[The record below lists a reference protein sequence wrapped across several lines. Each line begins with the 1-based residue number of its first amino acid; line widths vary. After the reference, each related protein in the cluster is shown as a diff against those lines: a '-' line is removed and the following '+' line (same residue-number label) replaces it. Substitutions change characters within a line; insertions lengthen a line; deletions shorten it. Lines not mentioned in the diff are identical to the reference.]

1 MDKRQILKFLS
12 PRLVPSDPV
21 RIEAHPAP
29 QDDEAADPHKA
40 ARLGLWVLAIGLGGF
55 LLWAVFAPLDEG
67 VPSVGQVAIDTKR
80 KAVQHPSGGIVKEVL
95 VHEGDRVKEG
105 QLLVRLD
112 EGVARANYESMR
124 QQYLQLRA
132 QQGRLVAEQT
142 GAAVISFHPDL
153 MAARQ
158 DPLIQQQIFNQEQ
171 LFQSRRAS
179 LRADLQSIQESI
191 EGQKSLMRSYQNMLT
206 SRRNQ
211 LALVE
216 EELKSTRPLVSE
228 GYVPRTRQL
237 ELERMVADAN
247 TSLAEILGN
256 IERAQ
261 RAVSELQQR
270 LIVRQQDYRKEV
282 ETQLADVNRDV
293 QSDDTKLRSLKDDL
307 ARTDIR
313 SPAPGQ
319 VVGLATQTVG
329 GVVQGGQKLMDIVP
343 DDEPLLLETRVPP
356 HMIDRVRA
364 GLPVDVRFSSFAN
377 SPQLVVEGKVISVS
391 GDLITDQ
398 PTNQTYYLAR
408 VRLTPEGL
416 KKLGNRVLQPGMPV
430 DVVLKTG
437 ERSMLTY
444 LLHPLLKRM
453 AASLKEE

>member
-12 PRLVPSDPV
+12 PRLVPSEPARTEAQPV
-21 RIEAHPAP
+21 PHEE
-29 QDDEAADPHKA
+29 EAADPHKA

-55 LLWAVFAPLDEG
+55 LLWAIFAPLDEG
-67 VPSVGQVAIDTKR
+67 VPSTGQVAIDTKR
-80 KAVQHPSGGIVKEVL
+80 KAVQHATGGIVKEVL

-105 QLLVRLD
+105 QLLMRLD
-112 EGVARANYESMR
+112 EAVARANFESMR

-142 GAAVISFHPDL
+142 GAATIAFHPDL
-153 MAARQ
+153 LAAKQ

-179 LRADLQSIQESI
+179 LRADLQSTQESI
-191 EGQKSLMRSYQNMLT
+191 EGQKSLIRSYQNMLA
-206 SRRNQ
+206 SRRSQ
-211 LALVE
+211 LGLVE
-216 EELKSTRPLVSE
+216 DELKSTRPLVAE

-237 ELERMVADAN
+237 ELERMVADTN

-256 IERAQ
+256 LERGQ

-270 LIVRQQDYRKEV
+270 YIVRQQDYRKEV

-293 QSDDTKLRSLKDDL
+293 QSDETKLRSYTDDL
-307 ARTDIR
+307 ARIDIR

-319 VVGLATQTVG
+319 VVGLTTQTVG
-329 GVVQGGQKLMDIVP
+329 GVIQGGQKIMDIVP

-377 SPQLVVEGKVISVS
+377 SPQLVVEGTVISIS
-391 GDLITDQ
+391 GDLLTDQ

-408 VRLTPEGL
+408 VKLTPEGM
-416 KKLGNRVLQPGMPV
+416 KKLGKRVLQPGMPV

-444 LLHPLLKRM
+444 LLHPLMKRM

>member
-1 MDKRQILKFLS
+1 MDKRQILKFLA
-12 PRLVPSDPV
+12 PRLVPADPA
-21 RIEAHPAP
+21 RIEAQPAP
-29 QDDEAADPHKA
+29 LDEEASDPHKA

-67 VPSVGQVAIDTKR
+67 VPSTGQVAIDTKR
-80 KAVQHPSGGIVKEVL
+80 KAVQHASGGIVKEVL
-95 VHEGDRVKEG
+95 VHEGDHVKEG
-105 QLLVRLD
+105 QLLMRLD
-112 EGVARANYESMR
+112 EAVARANYESMR

-142 GAAVISFHPDL
+142 GAATIAFHPDL
-153 MAARQ
+153 QAAKQ
-158 DPLIQQQIFNQEQ
+158 DPLIQQQVFNQEQ
-171 LFQSRRAS
+171 LFQSRGAS

-191 EGQKSLMRSYQNMLT
+191 EGQKSLIRSYQSMLT
-206 SRRNQ
+206 SRRSQ
-211 LALVE
+211 MALVE
-216 EELKSTRPLVSE
+216 EELKSTRGLVAE

-237 ELERMVADAN
+237 ELERMIADTN

-261 RAVSELQQR
+261 RGVSELQQR
-270 LIVRQQDYRKEV
+270 YIVRQQDYRKEV

-293 QSDDTKLRSLKDDL
+293 QSDETKLRSLKDDL
-307 ARTDIR
+307 ARIDIK

-329 GVVQGGQKLMDIVP
+329 GVIQGGQKIMDIVP
-343 DDEPLLLETRVPP
+343 DDEPLLLETRIPP
-356 HMIDRVRA
+356 HLVDRIHA
-364 GLPVDVRFSSFAN
+364 GLPVDVRFNSFAN

-391 GDLITDQ
+391 ADLLTDQ
-398 PTNQTYYLAR
+398 PTNQSYYLAR
-408 VRLTPEGL
+408 VRLTPDGV

-444 LLHPLLKRM
+444 LLHPLVKRM